1 MLEWNKA
8 GFLIQRKDDIIR
20 SPQLKTPMKD
30 WIIVMTDHLKM
41 DPRAKGE
48 ANASPRSGPCSGLS
62 QGVDPN
68 KRYVNI
74 TAMIR
79 SLQRTEGVVDCFR
92 REITNCAQPE
102 CAWRRYCLGS
112 EKDVMMDNNA

>member
-1 MLEWNKA
+1 MN
-8 GFLIQRKDDIIR
+8 IIR
-20 SPQLKTPMKD
+20 SQLMKTPMKD
-30 WIIVMTDHLKM
+30 WIIVMTDHPKM
-41 DPRAKGE
+41 DSPTQGD
-48 ANASPRSGPCSGLS
+48 ANASPGTGACARVT

-102 CAWRRYCLGS
+102 CAWRQYCLGS
-112 EKDVMMDNNA
+112 EKDVLMDNNA

>member
-1 MLEWNKA
+1 MN
-8 GFLIQRKDDIIR
+8 IIR
-20 SPQLKTPMKD
+20 SQLLKTPMKD
-30 WIIVMTDHLKM
+30 WIIVMTDHPKT
-41 DPRAKGE
+41 DPPTKGE
-48 ANASPRSGPCSGLS
+48 ANASASSGTGPCAGVT

-112 EKDVMMDNNA
+112 EKDVLMDNNA